1 MAIGIYT
8 NVMLYHYTSFESLLN
23 MLGGIHDDMLEL
35 WASSAFAMND
45 PSEMQLGYDF
55 LRKFLKEYEGG
66 IKGFTDLYELMP
78 PSKTH
83 VFSIDDSQYH
93 FDKHFTPFIISFS
106 YNEDFLP
113 MWHVYGNRGKGVC
126 LGFDED
132 LLDQKLSSPICYL
145 HSVAYE
151 ESTPGDK
158 IILES
163 LASTI
168 IRSYNHYN
176 EIKKSLSNKTEE
188 SILKGFVIRHI
199 CPFVS
204 AFIKNKDYS
213 FENEVRLMIMNDLE
227 SPEVNIRQNKNH
239 RIIPYIKV
247 KIPLRCLKDITLG
260 TGIST
265 KENKTYLESYLRRY
279 SKGDIV
285 SFSKVLYRI

>member
-1 MAIGIYT
+1 MAIGIET

-23 MLGGIHDDMLEL
+23 MLGSIHDDMLEL

-45 PSEMQLGYDF
+45 PLEMQLGYDF
-55 LRKFLKEYEGG
+55 LRNFLKEYEGG
-66 IKGFTDLYELMP
+66 MTSFTDLYESMP

-83 VFSIDDSQYH
+83 VFSIDDTKYF

-132 LLDQKLSSPICYL
+132 LLEQKLTLPHCYL

-151 ESTPGDK
+151 ETTSEDK
-158 IILES
+158 KILES
-163 LASTI
+163 LAKTI
-168 IRSYNHYN
+168 VYSNDKYL
-176 EIKKSLSNKTEE
+176 EIKESLLNKADENT
-188 SILKGFVIRHI
+188 LKRFAIRHI

-204 AFIKNKDYS
+204 AFIKNSDYS
-213 FENEVRLMIMNDLE
+213 FENEVRLMIMDNLE
-227 SPEVNIRQNKNH
+227 GPEVNIRQGIDN

-260 TGIST
+260 PGIST

-285 SFSKVLYRI
+285 SCSKVLFNV